1 MLDFA
6 AEHAVAW
13 RLALDL
19 ATEMIM
25 TPPLDRYAGRLV
37 KEARE
42 DFGAIV
48 ASVDL
53 NMTPAKYMR
62 LYKAFHE
69 VVTPDA
75 SGRQA
80 FAAARRRPSRPTG
93 RFARNSSRGARC
105 GDGDPSTR
113 MCRCFQRSG
122 SIAAIRSLPGM
133 VSNGWLSA
141 KSSNKSLNRDRQE
154 P

>member
-53 NMTPAKYMR
+53 NMTPGQYMR
-62 LYKAFHE
+62 LYKAFHQ
-69 VVTPDA
+69 VVTSDA
-75 SGRQA
+75 RSQ
-80 FAAARRRPSRPTG
+80 S
-93 RFARNSSRGARC
+93 
-105 GDGDPSTR
+105 
-113 MCRCFQRSG
+113 MESG
-122 SIAAIRSLPGM
+122 SAGATAGVTTYWPLRS
-133 VSNGWLSA
+133 
-141 KSSNKSLNRDRQE
+141 
-154 P
+154 

>member
-53 NMTPAKYMR
+53 NMTPAVH
-62 LYKAFHE
+62 AP
-69 VVTPDA
+69 VQGVPP
-75 SGRQA
+75 GRH
-80 FAAARRRPSRPTG
+80 ARRLRSPGIRPRRDCG
-93 RFARNSSRGARC
+93 RH
-105 GDGDPSTR
+105 DLL
-113 MCRCFQRSG
+113 
-122 SIAAIRSLPGM
+122 AASL
-133 VSNGWLSA
+133 VTHSA
-141 KSSNKSLNRDRQE
+141 KPATPLE
-154 P
+154 PPNQPG